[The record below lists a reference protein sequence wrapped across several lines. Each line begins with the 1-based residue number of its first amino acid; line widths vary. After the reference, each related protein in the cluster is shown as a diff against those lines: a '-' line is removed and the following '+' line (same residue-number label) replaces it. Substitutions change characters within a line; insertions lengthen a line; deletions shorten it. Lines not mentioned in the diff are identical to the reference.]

1 MKWPWQSEKRQDS
14 YADALISVL
23 LQGASG
29 GTGAAVAATGALE
42 SAAGLVSRCF
52 AAAEVSGPDH
62 AVQALG
68 PNVLAQIGRAL
79 IRSGEAVYYLDVQAG
94 RLILLPAQ
102 SWDVF
107 GNAQPD
113 SWNYRLTL
121 AGPDSLT
128 NVDRVQ
134 AAGVLHFRY
143 ATDPSSPFRGIA
155 PLTSASLAGRLSA
168 ETQRALG
175 DEMSGPVG
183 SLLPIGADG
192 EDPTIQTLKGDIKT
206 LRGSVALVERLS
218 DWATGGGGSP
228 SQGGAS
234 EWSPRRLGGAPPP
247 GVVEVA
253 RQATLEVLSACGCPP
268 SLFLSARMGLLRER
282 AFGDS
287 FTPRFSHA

>member
-175 DEMSGPVG
+175 DEM
-183 SLLPIGADG
+183 I
-192 EDPTIQTLKGDIKT
+192 
-206 LRGSVALVERLS
+206 
-218 DWATGGGGSP
+218 W
-228 SQGGAS
+228 
-234 EWSPRRLGGAPPP
+234 
-247 GVVEVA
+247 
-253 RQATLEVLSACGCPP
+253 ACGLAVTDW
-268 SLFLSARMGLLRER
+268 SRW
-282 AFGDS
+282 
-287 FTPRFSHA
+287 